1 MLPKANRLRRRK
13 DIQTLFSKG
22 ESVFDDVCGL
32 KYRRNQRDETR
43 VAVIVGKRISKKA
56 VVRNRIRR
64 RIREI
69 IRLNLGDIE
78 KGFDIALLVQNRA
91 VNMSSDDLRSHVL
104 RVLKKE
110 GLLRD

>member
-1 MLPKANRLRRRK
+1 MLPKANRLRRSK

-32 KYRRNQRDETR
+32 KYRINQRDETR

-69 IRLNLGDIE
+69 VRHNLDDMA
-78 KGFDIALLVQNRA
+78 KGYDVALLVQDRA
-91 VNMSSDDLRSHVL
+91 VDMPVDELRKHIG
-104 RVLKKE
+104 RVLNKAD
-110 GLLRD
+110 LLQ

>member
-32 KYRRNQRDETR
+32 KYRRNQRNETR

-69 IRLNLGDIE
+69 IRHNLDDLV
-78 KGFDIALLVQNRA
+78 KGYDVALLVQGRA
-91 VNMSSDDLRSHVL
+91 VDMSSDELRSHVL
-104 RVLKKE
+104 RVLKKAD
-110 GLLRD
+110 LLE